1 MDAPIKIP
9 NFEMDREIGRGGM
22 SRVYIAQQLEPK
34 RKVAVK
40 IVSPG
45 TTADNSFLQSLK
57 QEGDLIAS
65 LSHDNIITIYVCG
78 VIDNHFYMVMEVLS
92 GGDLTKRIEKGMR
105 PEDAVE
111 VMLQIGSALEHAH
124 KKGIVHRDIK
134 PENVMFHENGKA
146 VLVDFGIAK
155 EQDTA
160 SSFTQMGAV
169 VGTPHYMSPER
180 CMGKPTDH
188 RSDLYAMGVMFY
200 EMLTGKKVYE
210 GRDTFAVSYAHV
222 YEPVPPLP
230 PELTKYQG
238 IVSKLLAKDPE
249 DRVQTSADMLDYL
262 KKIRA
267 GASAEPS
274 TRRVGAIT
282 GTQTGVQ
289 AGATTG
295 ASAPMSTRA
304 VAPISGTG
312 PVAGVATG
320 GNVTIITE
328 KKTPIMAIAG
338 AAVIVAAVALG
349 VALWP
354 KGDGGTTNGSN
365 GNEGPIGASQQMRP
379 LTPSEVNDMS
389 DKLAAATSMSRI
401 ENFEGAEGLYVEVL
415 QKFDCF
421 NEEARRGLTVINKAR
436 ADELIAACKVQ

>member
-282 GTQTGVQ
+282 GTQTGVS
-289 AGATTG
+289 GATTG

-320 GNVTIITE
+320 GNVTIVTE

-354 KGDGGTTNGSN
+354 KGNGAGTTNG
-365 GNEGPIGASQQMRP
+365 GNDGPIGASAQMRP
-379 LTPSEVNDMS
+379 LTNSESIEMS
-389 DKLAAATSMSRI
+389 DKLGAATSMARLD
-401 ENFEGAEGLYVEVL
+401 NFEGAELLYVEVL
-415 QKFDCF
+415 QKYDCF
-421 NEEARRGLTVINKAR
+421 NEEARRGLTLINKAK
-436 ADELIAACKVQ
+436 ADELIAACKAQ